1 MPALPENG
9 GLKGSPL
16 CVCPPCRMEHAVAIL
31 EKRSAVEELVQRV
44 LGYLEQLE
52 ASAPDKEWLPTLQ
65 IQLEAMR

>member
-1 MPALPENG
+1 
-9 GLKGSPL
+9 
-16 CVCPPCRMEHAVAIL
+16 MEHAVAIL